1 MGLISGL
8 LHTCSKPPPR
18 YRGCNYSFLLKTT
31 NLRNEITRFQQRF
44 DESFYEAWDRFN
56 DLLRACP
63 HHGFLELHQ
72 LDTFYNALNAN
83 DQDSLNSM
91 AGGNFLDKMPRE
103 CLRIIESKSK
113 VRNSRNKA
121 VIAKVSSN
129 SSTLGISPDV
139 AALTTE
145 VSELKNLMKTM
156 LIDKQKAQ
164 ASASEKAVPSRV
176 VNSKSGQGT
185 LPSQTIT
192 NPHEH
197 VNAITTRSGKTC
209 EGPSTPL
216 VPTPVVSIPL
226 KEPEQNPETSMD
238 KVQKPQFQ
246 KIPTNE
252 PFSSSTTNHSDAL
265 PPSSSPVKTSKILKE
280 FVDELTLLKKDVHVE
295 NFQVYSNPL
304 FEFDNNFTSSNE
316 NPLFNEMDEDVVNK
330 NSNVLDE
337 PFSSNF
343 EEGYFDSKGDVI
355 FLKNLLSDDTTHN
368 LAPEVI
374 SDHEPKQDES
384 IHNTSITF
392 SPRSDPL
399 SPEICRELIKHI
411 LKDCSMYPNFSED
424 SRFRVFVPESLVAS
438 YPLLVGIRQK
448 SQENHLKRANT
459 DTGNGRAQKK
469 PGIQGQKS
477 EREGLLQSKGRKDNS
492 SGQVHNGREKD
503 VILIGKV
510 KQRITRG
517 LEKAQGMG

>member
-1 MGLISGL
+1 
-8 LHTCSKPPPR
+8 
-18 YRGCNYSFLLKTT
+18 
-31 NLRNEITRFQQRF
+31 
-44 DESFYEAWDRFN
+44 
-56 DLLRACP
+56 
-63 HHGFLELHQ
+63 
-72 LDTFYNALNAN
+72 
-83 DQDSLNSM
+83 
-91 AGGNFLDKMPRE
+91 MPRE

-121 VIAKVSSN
+121 VVAKVSSN

-145 VSELKNLMKTM
+145 VSGLKNLMKTM

-164 ASASEKAVPSRV
+164 ASASVKAVEQSYV
-176 VNSKSGQGT
+176 TCEGT
-185 LPSQTIT
+185 LPSQTVT

-304 FEFDNNFTSSNE
+304 FEFDINFTSSNE
-316 NPLFNEMDEDVVNK
+316 NPLFNEMDEDVIFRSPEDVI
-330 NSNVLDE
+330 DE
-337 PFSSNF
+337 IDDFLTMEVSSNF

-355 FLKNLLSDDTTHN
+355 FLNNLLSDDTTHN

-374 SDHEPKQDES
+374 SNHEPKQDES

-411 LKDCSMYPNFSED
+411 LKDCS
-424 SRFRVFVPESLVAS
+424 
-438 YPLLVGIRQK
+438 
-448 SQENHLKRANT
+448 
-459 DTGNGRAQKK
+459 
-469 PGIQGQKS
+469 
-477 EREGLLQSKGRKDNS
+477 
-492 SGQVHNGREKD
+492 
-503 VILIGKV
+503 
-510 KQRITRG
+510 
-517 LEKAQGMG
+517 